1 MGVGLLEQLRLMSRK
16 QLGTVLEPLNFG
28 NFYFRPASPSTSA
41 YTVILCIISSFC
53 VSVYTSINIC
63 RRPPNTSLLLM
74 EAKPK
79 KTSRHPFVCHQFY
92 THTHRPLT
100 PDKCLC
106 LRFHLNVDFLALST
120 LLKYSQKHLRSYY
133 M

>member
-1 MGVGLLEQLRLMSRK
+1 MGVGLLEQLRSMFRK

-28 NFYFRPASPSTSA
+28 KFYFRPASPSTSA

-53 VSVYTSINIC
+53 VSVYASINIC

-79 KTSRHPFVCHQFY
+79 KIFQTPFCIPPVL
-92 THTHRPLT
+92 HTRRPLT

-106 LRFHLNVDFLALST
+106 LRFHLNVDFSALST
-120 LLKYSQKHLRSYY
+120 PLKYSQKHLR
-133 M
+133 

>member
-1 MGVGLLEQLRLMSRK
+1 MGAGLLARLRSMSRK

-53 VSVYTSINIC
+53 VSVYTSKKNIC
-63 RRPPNTSLLLM
+63 RRPPNTSLLHM

-79 KTSRHPFVCHQFY
+79 KVFQTPFCIPPVL
-92 THTHRPLT
+92 HTLRPLAL
-100 PDKCLC
+100 DKCLC
-106 LRFHLNVDFLALST
+106 LCFHLNVDFSSLSRP
-120 LLKYSQKHLRSYY
+120 LKYSQKHPQ
-133 M
+133 